1 MEKSV
6 EERVREVIEQ
16 DIKPLLAMEGGDI
29 ELVSV
34 EDGVV
39 KVRLRGTCAGC
50 PFSQITLSNFVEATL
65 KEKCLRSSRSFPL
78 EVLASSNSERAKT
91 QSRREE
97 GFQQRRWLKWSVATG
112 AGSEGS
118 R

>member
-39 KVRLRGTCAGC
+39 KVRLRGACAGC

-65 KEKCLRSSRSFPL
+65 KEKVP
-78 EVLASSNSERAKT
+78 EVKQVVPVGSV
-91 QSRREE
+91 
-97 GFQQRRWLKWSVATG
+97 GFFQF
-112 AGSEGS
+112 
-118 R
+118 

>member
-6 EERVREVIEQ
+6 EERVREVIEK

-50 PFSQITLSNFVEATL
+50 PFSQITLTNFVEATL
-65 KEKCLRSSRSFPL
+65 KEKVP
-78 EVLASSNSERAKT
+78 EVK
-91 QSRREE
+91 QVVPVGGV
-97 GFQQRRWLKWSVATG
+97 GFFQF
-112 AGSEGS
+112 
-118 R
+118 

>member
-34 EDGVV
+34 ENGVV

-65 KEKCLRSSRSFPL
+65 KEKVP
-78 EVLASSNSERAKT
+78 EVKQVVPVGSVV
-91 QSRREE
+91 
-97 GFQQRRWLKWSVATG
+97 GFFQF
-112 AGSEGS
+112 
-118 R
+118 